1 MTIETYLR
9 DLGTYLQNNSFGT
22 MGTDIH
28 CIGFDE
34 SASNDINLNP
44 FQGSEF
50 EGIVSGEL
58 NPYTPNLS
66 VLVRNTDSEA
76 ALSKATGIYKL
87 LRTVENQ
94 TIGTTNFVYIR
105 AESTPGFVSKK
116 NNNYIFSVNF
126 SLMLE

>member
-1 MTIETYLR
+1 
-9 DLGTYLQNNSFGT
+9 